1 MEYCKDDF
9 LPVYPE
15 YRGGFQTV
23 ARFSGRG
30 ETFACLVGVFDGST
44 FGSEWLARK
53 LEFKHPVKSLREEK
67 NWYLPFRT
75 EE

>member
-1 MEYCKDDF
+1 MALELAFEGNRFGDLTRF
-9 LPVYPE
+9 
-15 YRGGFQTV
+15 
-23 ARFSGRG
+23 ARHKNNAG
-30 ETFACLVGVFDGST
+30 LYGST